1 MECLAISQ
9 ILVFSHRGKVGG
21 QGLECVNHGLNLL
34 HQLHR
39 LYFLNG
45 LVKVFDNS
53 LMGFS
58 GTFSLCLNHQNTT
71 GKEISRLL
79 TSVSAMPL
87 TTTYFLPVRIA
98 SVTSPNVPFFVD
110 SKNASRE
117 PVTTP
122 PASSAI
128 TIPAQTSH
136 GQQPIS
142 LF

>member
-1 MECLAISQ
+1 MPYDIGHPIIQ
-9 ILVFSHRGKVGG
+9 PSHCGKAGG
-21 QGLECVNHGLNLL
+21 RGLEHVDHSLNLL

-39 LYFLNG
+39 FYFHNG

-53 LMGFS
+53 LMCFS
-58 GTFSLCLNHQNTT
+58 GTFALCNHQNTSR
-71 GKEISRLL
+71 KEISYLL
-79 TSVSAMPL
+79 TCVPATFL

-122 PASSAI
+122 PASSAM
-128 TIPAQTSH
+128 TMPAQTSH

-142 LF
+142 LT